1 MKRFVL
7 IGAALLVALPLLAVP
22 LAVTWIDG
30 SADAQQGSS
39 WVSLSM
45 GDKVDS
51 SSTLR
56 LGSGSSI
63 ELRGN
68 GQRLSIT
75 AAGTYSLAAML
86 GATQATSGRTLVL
99 QKLGKL
105 VDGSVS
111 SDQSTIAGVR
121 GAAIEPAK
129 DSVTWQSEDVD
140 VTAIMD
146 EGRALVREEKYED
159 AALKFA
165 EAADSSGGPA
175 REGALYSEAWSYAA
189 AGSGAR
195 AVALLRGMSSDGG
208 WAGPRALLLARLDL
222 DTGSKDEAGTVIK
235 AAIDA
240 GLYSG
245 DDLALA
251 NSILKEATAGM

>member
-1 MKRFVL
+1 MKRIVSTLMFF
-7 IGAALLVALPLLAVP
+7 AVAFSLAAVP
-22 LAVTWIDG
+22 LAVTWLDG
-30 SADAQQGSS
+30 SAEAQQGSS

-75 AAGTYSLAAML
+75 AAGTYSLASLL
-86 GATQATSGRTLVL
+86 GAAQATPGRSAAM

-140 VTAIMD
+140 VTSIMD
-146 EGRALVREEKYED
+146 EGRALVRDEKYED

-165 EAADSSGGPA
+165 EAAESSAGPA

-222 DTGSKDEAGTVIK
+222 DTGSKTEAGTVIK

-251 NSILKEATAGM
+251 NSLLDEATAGM